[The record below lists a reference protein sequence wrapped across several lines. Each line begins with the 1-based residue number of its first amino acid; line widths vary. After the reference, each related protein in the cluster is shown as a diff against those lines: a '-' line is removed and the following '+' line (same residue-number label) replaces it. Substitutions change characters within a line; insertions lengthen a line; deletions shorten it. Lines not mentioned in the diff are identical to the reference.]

1 MNKHLKELIEVAN
14 FDKQIDDLEPKI
26 SQARSELNEQI
37 KQQEQILKNI
47 ALSLK
52 FLITTETFKMPLQS

>member
-47 ALSLK
+47 EKLDLKDFAIQSL
-52 FLITTETFKMPLQS
+52 